1 MPYILMVKQFIAIS
15 LNCSQNSMSYYIRGN
30 DFLRNSNSTILNLG
44 LGYPQ
49 IEHNQ
54 NLLTDT
60 AIFGVNATQISTT
73 NVHLV
78 MKSQC

>member
-1 MPYILMVKQFIAIS
+1 MVKQFTAIS
-15 LNCSQNSMSYYIRGN
+15 LNCSQNSKSNYIREN
-30 DFLRNSNSTILNLG
+30 DFLRNPDASILNLR

-60 AIFGVNATQISTT
+60 AIFGINATQISTT
-73 NVHLV
+73 SVHLV
-78 MKSQC
+78 MKFQR